1 MQGTRSKKAKIS
13 KGMFIGEKITD
24 DFRYF
29 SDQWESPL
37 QKKLLERA
45 TVDYVDLH
53 EQEEL
58 FNCELKPLDVEMDVM
73 DDNTIV
79 VIGKRRS
86 GKSFWARWAMY
97 HLRHRFPAGIV
108 ITSTKL
114 NGFWAQYVPDKF
126 IHDVE
131 SMDEVLEAVCS
142 RQAFLKKHSHLGID
156 SRFFVILDDVSILFN
171 FIVHFKLLPY
181 INSLL

>member
-1 MQGTRSKKAKIS
+1 MSGDNDPPLILDKGEVACAPKKDPEHYEGDNAKLPKKYTFQEVRQRQALKEYGNSIAGDTFKEGEDF
-13 KGMFIGEKITD
+13 KG
-24 DFRYF
+24 YF
-29 SDQWESPL
+29 SNQFESPL
-37 QKKLLERA
+37 QQKLLDRA

-97 HLRHRFPAGIV
+97 HLRHRFPAGK
-108 ITSTKL
+108 KL
-114 NGFWAQYVPDKF
+114 V
-126 IHDVE
+126 V
-131 SMDEVLEAVCS
+131 
-142 RQAFLKKHSHLGID
+142 
-156 SRFFVILDDVSILFN
+156 
-171 FIVHFKLLPY
+171 
-181 INSLL
+181 